1 MEILIGEG
9 KSGRPDGRPLGSVTS
24 IEFDVDAVTVSLT
37 ITDAGFTVTKISL
50 VTVAKVPGISLVPFR
65 DGVSHTLVAFVLLV
79 PVVAASWLGGAVP
92 GIVAAV
98 ISSAAFNVGFLP
110 PYGTFSFERTEYLV
124 AFLAS
129 DQAAC
134 ITGQVY
140 VIDGGTLAKRPR
152 RSMSDWERYLEEHAS

>member
-1 MEILIGEG
+1 MLGVESSDDPAATEREMAAIHPLGRIGEP
-9 KSGRPDGRPLGSVTS
+9 S
-24 IEFDVDAVTVSLT
+24 DVA
-37 ITDAGFTVTKISL
+37 
-50 VTVAKVPGISLVPFR
+50 
-65 DGVSHTLVAFVLLV
+65 
-79 PVVAASWLGGAVP
+79 
-92 GIVAAV
+92 
-98 ISSAAFNVGFLP
+98 N
-110 PYGTFSFERTEYLV
+110 LV